1 MPKSRRLSLLLLF
14 AFCSVVAFSQVS
26 ESDTPPGISPDLQT
40 SLPNDLA
47 QIPSS
52 ELLIVL
58 RTRVLEISSELSR
71 ISGLLKDSET
81 RISELETLSAERER
95 DLAKSYAFSTSLS
108 TEKATLEKEKRALEL
123 KIEQLETDIR
133 KAERQREL
141 WKVGAL
147 ISAGAGI
154 GFTIAGPVGAAIGS
168 TSLIMLLCL
177 YSLTK

>member
-71 ISGLLKDSET
+71 INGLLMNSET
-81 RISELETLSAERER
+81 RIQELETLSADREK
-95 DLAKSYAFSTSLS
+95 DLATSYAYSTSLS
-108 TEKATLEKEKRALEL
+108 TERATLEKEKRALEL
-123 KIEQLETDIR
+123 KIEQLETDIK
-133 KAERQREL
+133 KAEQQRDI
-141 WKVGAL
+141 WKSAAFL
-147 ISAGAGI
+147 TAGAGV
-154 GFTIAGPVGAAIGS
+154 GFAIAGPVGAAIGAGVGAIVGI
-168 TSLIMLLCL
+168 LF
-177 YSLTK
+177 